1 MFFSFRHKVVLLI
14 PSLLAASVF
23 EKFTLLNVSHT
34 ILYSFSRFSISIY
47 CFNVRSGSFLIFFCP
62 GGAPVLVKGE
72 LEKIREKKL
81 KGLPDPVQLY
91 DDIVSEGGRVIL
103 CELALENK
111 DIKVEDVREG
121 VEIMSAPSFLLDAV
135 GAGLS
140 LVF

>member
-1 MFFSFRHKVVLLI
+1 MVVVCNHADAPHVMPTLI
-14 PSLLAASVF
+14 MGASGVGIG
-23 EKFTLLNVSHT
+23 EEVM
-34 ILYSFSRFSISIY
+34 
-47 CFNVRSGSFLIFFCP
+47 VFFCP

-91 DDIVSEGGRVIL
+91 DDIVSEGVRIIL

>member
-1 MFFSFRHKVVLLI
+1 MNDNGKMVVVCNHADAPHVMPTLI
-14 PSLLAASVF
+14 MGASGVGIG
-23 EKFTLLNVSHT
+23 EDVML
-34 ILYSFSRFSISIY
+34 
-47 CFNVRSGSFLIFFCP
+47 FFCP

>member
-1 MFFSFRHKVVLLI
+1 MNENGKMVVVCNHADAPHVMPTLI
-14 PSLLAASVF
+14 MGASGVGIG
-23 EKFTLLNVSHT
+23 EEVML
-34 ILYSFSRFSISIY
+34 
-47 CFNVRSGSFLIFFCP
+47 FFCP
-62 GGAPVLVKGE
+62 GGASVLVKGE

>member
-1 MFFSFRHKVVLLI
+1 MNDNGKMVVVCNHADAPHVMPTLI
-14 PSLLAASVF
+14 MGASGVGIG
-23 EKFTLLNVSHT
+23 EEVM
-34 ILYSFSRFSISIY
+34 
-47 CFNVRSGSFLIFFCP
+47 VFFCP

-81 KGLPDPVQLY
+81 KGLPDPVQLF
-91 DDIVSEGGRVIL
+91 DDIVSEGGRIIL

>member
-1 MFFSFRHKVVLLI
+1 MSENGNGKMVVVCNHADAPHVMPTLI
-14 PSLLAASVF
+14 MGASGVGIGD
-23 EKFTLLNVSHT
+23 EV
-34 ILYSFSRFSISIY
+34 IL
-47 CFNVRSGSFLIFFCP
+47 FFCP
-62 GGAPVLVKGE
+62 GGAPVLVNGE

-81 KGLPDPVQLY
+81 KGLPDPVQLF
-91 DDIVSEGGRVIL
+91 DDILDEGGRVIL

-121 VEIMSAPSFLLDAV
+121 VEIMSAPSFLLDAE

>member
-1 MFFSFRHKVVLLI
+1 MSENGDSKMVVVCNHADAPHVMPTLI
-14 PSLLAASVF
+14 MGASGA
-23 EKFTLLNVSHT
+23 
-34 ILYSFSRFSISIY
+34 ILGDD
-47 CFNVRSGSFLIFFCP
+47 VMLFFCP
-62 GGAPVLVKGE
+62 GGANALVKGE

-91 DDIVSEGGRVIL
+91 DDIIAEGGRVIL

-121 VEIMSAPSFLLDAV
+121 VEILNAPSFLLDAQ